1 MEAFLASRASADAP
15 GATRTVLPTTPFADA
30 DGQHYVQLDAAVVA
44 GDTVYVGELKTV
56 LGEAAVED
64 VVMKLVKIR
73 GAVQRGRSPDLAAA
87 LQGVTHV
94 KLFLGGDAVRQGLA
108 VQELAEAAAVVG
120 ASLVLPSGQALGL
133 ASEPA
138 PAVRL

>member
-1 MEAFLASRASADAP
+1 M
-15 GATRTVLPTTPFADA
+15 
-30 DGQHYVQLDAAVVA
+30 
-44 GDTVYVGELKTV
+44 
-56 LGEAAVED
+56 
-64 VVMKLVKIR
+64 
-73 GAVQRGRSPDLAAA
+73 QRGRSPDLAAA